1 MASDEVSERVILQL
15 RAVLRGVSP
24 LIWRRLLVP
33 SDASIAQLHEIL
45 QVAFGWEDMHLH
57 RLDIRGREYGLNR
70 EGGLFFDTDAR
81 KVRISDLK
89 LRRMERFTYEYDFGD
104 CWVHDLRIE
113 ATLPV
118 DPAKCYPV
126 CVGGKRSAPPEDCG
140 GPDVFMQNRW
150 RYKAMGSGEA
160 REELEDLIDDVD
172 EEEWEISRR
181 YHPDRFDRRAI
192 NRALA
197 ALELRS
203 SGGFHHEVHDPSSHR
218 NR

>member
-57 RLDIRGREYGLNR
+57 RFDIRGREYGLNR
-70 EGGLFFDTDAR
+70 EGGLFFDADAR
-81 KVRISDLK
+81 KVRISDLT

-126 CVGGKRSAPPEDCG
+126 CVGENA
-140 GPDVFMQNRW
+140 
-150 RYKAMGSGEA
+150 
-160 REELEDLIDDVD
+160 L
-172 EEEWEISRR
+172 RR
-181 YHPDRFDRRAI
+181 LRTAADRTSLCRIAGDIRQWAAV
-192 NRALA
+192 NRA
-197 ALELRS
+197 
-203 SGGFHHEVHDPSSHR
+203 R
-218 NR
+218 NWKI

>member
-1 MASDEVSERVILQL
+1 MAADEVSERVILQL

-33 SDASIAQLHEIL
+33 SDTSIAHLHEIL

-57 RLDIRGREYGLNR
+57 RFDIRGREYGLNR

-81 KVRISDLK
+81 KVGIGELK

-104 CWVHDLRIE
+104 SWMHDIRIE
-113 ATLPV
+113 ATLPI
-118 DPAKCYPV
+118 DPAKHYPV
-126 CVGGKRSAPPEDCG
+126 CIAGKCSAPPEDCG
-140 GPDVFMQNRW
+140 GPHVFMENRW
-150 RYKAMGSGEA
+150 RYKAMGSGES

-172 EEEWEISRR
+172 EDDWEIARQ
-181 YHPDRFDRRAI
+181 YHPDRFDRGAI

-203 SGGFHHEVHDPSSHR
+203 PGGSYHEINGPS
-218 NR
+218 